1 MLQTDGHTAINLL
14 ESLLISHNL
23 YKEILY
29 TAKEILFPVFLMVI
43 GYNAILAITTEYS
56 TQLIY
61 TDLQIQAQVKYTL
74 LDTL

>member
-1 MLQTDGHTAINLL
+1 MLQTDSHTAINWL
-14 ESLLISHNL
+14 ETLLIRHDL
-23 YKEILY
+23 
-29 TAKEILFPVFLMVI
+29 
-43 GYNAILAITTEYS
+43 YNAKNALPKKCYFQSSWTITTAGS